1 MEFTPYSMLLT
12 NPNVL
17 WIEKEK
23 VMEKSKRFIDGLKKL
38 SEVDDLAGQEV
49 IASLSGLTED
59 VGKYIVEFAFGEIY
73 QRKGLILKQREMI
86 TISCLLAQGGT
97 ESQLEVHINGSLNV
111 GLTEKEIIETF
122 IQAIPYVG
130 FPRVLNAIKVAKL
143 VFKHR
148 GE

>member
-1 MEFTPYSMLLT
+1 
-12 NPNVL
+12 
-17 WIEKEK
+17 
-23 VMEKSKRFIDGLKKL
+23 MEKSKRFIDGLKKL

-59 VGKYIVEFAFGEIY
+59 VGKYIVEFVFGEIY
-73 QRKGLILKQREMI
+73 QRKGLSLKQREMI
-86 TISCLLAQGGT
+86 AISCLLTQGET
-97 ESQLEVHINGSLNV
+97 EPQLEVHINGSLNV

>member
-1 MEFTPYSMLLT
+1 M
-12 NPNVL
+12 
-17 WIEKEK
+17 
-23 VMEKSKRFIDGLKKL
+23 
-38 SEVDDLAGQEV
+38 GQEV

-59 VGKYIVEFAFGEIY
+59 VGKYIVEFVFGEIY
-73 QRKGLILKQREMI
+73 QRKGLSLKQREMI
-86 TISCLLAQGGT
+86 AISCLLTQGGT
-97 ESQLEVHINGSLNV
+97 EPQLEVHINGSLNV

>member
-1 MEFTPYSMLLT
+1 M
-12 NPNVL
+12 
-17 WIEKEK
+17 
-23 VMEKSKRFIDGLKKL
+23 
-38 SEVDDLAGQEV
+38 
-49 IASLSGLTED
+49 
-59 VGKYIVEFAFGEIY
+59 
-73 QRKGLILKQREMI
+73 
-86 TISCLLAQGGT
+86 
-97 ESQLEVHINGSLNV
+97 HINGSLNV